1 MNIAPFLLVDAATP
15 SNAVTVFNNV
25 TTSDPPLDCTHAF
38 VYLTGD
44 LTAPSHAATTANP
57 FTLTAMLQNVVSPPM
72 SGSIAYPQQNMPTGT
87 IQLLEGANVVATGT
101 IANGSRLTSLTVPSI
116 APGTHTYTAQYL
128 GDTNYA
134 ALAFGSFTVTAT
146 PMMSVQ
152 LVTTASLSKVG
163 DGYQA
168 TVVVSNRGTSTAQN
182 VVVTTATLG
191 ASSGAPTPQSLG
203 NIAPGAYAMATVNFP
218 ASVGKSGAA
227 VIERYSG
234 TYNGGSFIGSLR
246 AVLP

>member
-38 VYLTGD
+38 VYLTVD

-87 IQLLEGANVVATGT
+87 IQLLEGANIVATGT
-101 IANGSRLTSLTVPSI
+101 IANQPSHQSYCAINCPWHSHLHSAVPGRHELRRFGLWQLHGHSDSHDER
-116 APGTHTYTAQYL
+116 AV
-128 GDTNYA
+128 GDDRIVEQA
-134 ALAFGSFTVTAT
+134 
-146 PMMSVQ
+146 
-152 LVTTASLSKVG
+152 G

-168 TVVVSNRGTSTAQN
+168 TVVVSNRGTSTARN

-218 ASVGKSGAA
+218 ASVGASGAA